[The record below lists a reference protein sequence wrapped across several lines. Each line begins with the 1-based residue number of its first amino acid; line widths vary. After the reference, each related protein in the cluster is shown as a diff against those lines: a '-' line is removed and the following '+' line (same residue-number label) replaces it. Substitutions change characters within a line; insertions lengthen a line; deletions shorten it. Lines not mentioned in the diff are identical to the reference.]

1 MIGQNHSLITLL
13 RRTWPHIVPIKCVCH
28 SLDLIAKHAVKST
41 IPSHIDYLVRE
52 SYNWFAHSAQR
63 RSAYQEIANLIG
75 FSTRFDEDEI
85 DGGSTEEDADANEK
99 HLPKLLSPSDTRW
112 LVLADCVE
120 KILAQFSALK
130 AHFNIAYTREK
141 CYQAKVLF
149 EMYSDE
155 KNYLYLLLIFPILK
169 ELSRLTKLFQS
180 NSLDILRVYI
190 DLEAAFLSLGRRILK
205 PAIIGANTTVSL
217 AELNLETEFCL
228 LEPESVDLGSAFLRQ
243 LENSSLSGSE
253 KFDIKIRGKSFL
265 KDIFVGFQKRLSG
278 SLHLLKKIDCFTFE
292 NVKIKPLSVEHFM
305 PPFFPQDKPLL
316 AEIEAKSKLL
326 QASGLTAN
334 DTESFWS
341 LVHHYQDANG
351 SFPFRQLSAGST
363 KYI

>member
-1 MIGQNHSLITLL
+1 M
-13 RRTWPHIVPIKCVCH
+13 
-28 SLDLIAKHAVKST
+28 
-41 IPSHIDYLVRE
+41 
-52 SYNWFAHSAQR
+52 
-63 RSAYQEIANLIG
+63 IG

-180 NSLDILRVYI
+180 NSLDILQVYI

-243 LENSSLSGSE
+243 LENSSLSSSK

-278 SLHLLKKIDCFTFE
+278 SLHLLKKIDCFTLE

-305 PPFFPQDKPLL
+305 PPFFPQDKPSL